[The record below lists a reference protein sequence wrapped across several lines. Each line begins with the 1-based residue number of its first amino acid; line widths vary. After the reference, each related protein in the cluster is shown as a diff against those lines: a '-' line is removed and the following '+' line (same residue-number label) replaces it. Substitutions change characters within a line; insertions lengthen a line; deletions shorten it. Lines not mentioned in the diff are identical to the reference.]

1 MKKGNVLLKVIAV
14 LAIILLSLISFL
26 GIYRRNLNMWE
37 NVIPKF
43 QFSKELG
50 ETRIYEFIVD
60 TKSTKKVPNP
70 NASTD
75 TTEDNTN
82 NEQNSETAVES
93 SEESTQTTEGENVEQ
108 SSEEANGTEEDLKT
122 IDVPVNDQSALTTE
136 NYKKSKKIIE
146 NRLRDYGITD
156 TTVSVD
162 ENDGKIVITAPYEDS
177 SKYLI
182 DLMTTPGKIEIV
194 DTDTS
199 EVLIPESMIN
209 KATVYYQQ
217 SDTTSLEDD
226 EVRYNLGVRL
236 SFNSEGQK
244 KLREISK
251 NYIEK
256 TDEEGNSTQK
266 TITVKLDDKDRFTTW
281 FPAEGEFTELPMKL
295 YDGVSA
301 DDEDNWNK
309 MYNDCVIIQNSI
321 NSETLPIV
329 YRLNT
334 GTFIESEISNNFV
347 KYLSILGIIIL
358 AIVAIISIVKYKKL
372 GIFIALI
379 EVAYIAIHLLLI
391 RLAGVKLAISG
402 LLTIAF
408 MAFANYILL
417 RILVTKEKVIEKIDA
432 FGKFIIALIPF
443 IITMIVF
450 TLGKE
455 INVQSIGMV
464 GIWGTLTFACT
475 IVASIIL
482 LNSQKKNGVENNEK

>member
-1 MKKGNVLLKVIAV
+1 MKKGNILLKVIAV

-26 GIYRRNLNMWE
+26 GIYRRNLNTWE

-50 ETRIYEFIVD
+50 ETRYYEFIVD
-60 TKSTKKVPNP
+60 TTSTKEIPNP
-70 NASTD
+70 NASSD
-75 TTEDNTN
+75 E
-82 NEQNSETAVES
+82 
-93 SEESTQTTEGENVEQ
+93 TEGENNNVAQEEASVETIPAGENETDEQ
-108 SSEEANGTEEDLKT
+108 SSEETDTTEEEKT
-122 IDVPVNDQSALTTE
+122 IKVPVNDQTVFTAE

-146 NRLRDYGITD
+146 NRLKDFGITD
-156 TTVSVD
+156 TTVSLD
-162 ENDGKIVITAPYEDS
+162 EKDGKIVITAPYADS

-194 DTDTS
+194 DTDTN

-217 SDTTSLEDD
+217 SDTTPTEND

-251 NYIEK
+251 NYIET
-256 TDEEGNSTQK
+256 TDEEGNTSQK
-266 TITVKLDDKDRFTTW
+266 TISVKLDDKNKFTTW

-295 YDGVSA
+295 YDSISA
-301 DDEDNWNK
+301 NDEENWNK
-309 MYNDCVIIQNSI
+309 IYSNCVVIQNSI
-321 NSETLPIV
+321 NSDTMPIV
-329 YRLNT
+329 YKLSS
-334 GTFIESEISNNFV
+334 GTYIESEISHNFITLLCIV
-347 KYLSILGIIIL
+347 GIIIIAL
-358 AIVAIISIVKYKKL
+358 ISIIAIIKHKKL
-372 GIFIALI
+372 GIYMTLI
-379 EVAYIAIHLLLI
+379 EIANIEIHLLLI

-408 MAFANYILL
+408 LAISNYILL
-417 RILVTKEKVIEKIDA
+417 NYIVKYEKAIEKIEA
-432 FGKFIIALIPF
+432 FGKFIISLIPF

-464 GIWGTLTFACT
+464 GIWGILTFTCT

>member
-14 LAIILLSLISFL
+14 LSIILLSLISFL

-50 ETRIYEFIVD
+50 ETRIYEFTVD
-60 TKSTKKVPNP
+60 TTSTKKIPNP
-70 NASTD
+70 NAST
-75 TTEDNTN
+75 EKNEEENSNTA
-82 NEQNSETAVES
+82 TVDS
-93 SEESTQTTEGENVEQ
+93 SEETLQAGESENSEPTSEQT
-108 SSEEANGTEEDLKT
+108 SKDEEESKT
-122 IDVPVNDQSALTTE
+122 IDVPVNDQSVFTTD

-146 NRLRDYGITD
+146 ERLRNFGITD
-156 TTVSVD
+156 TSVTLD
-162 ENDGKIVITAPYEDS
+162 EKDGKIVITAPYDDTS
-177 SKYLI
+177 NYLI

-194 DTDTS
+194 DSDTS

-209 KATVYYQQ
+209 RATAYYQQ
-217 SDTTSLEDD
+217 ADSTSLEDD
-226 EVRYNLGVRL
+226 EVRYSLGVRL

-251 NYIEK
+251 NYIET
-256 TDEEGNSTQK
+256 TDEEGNTKQK
-266 TITVKLDDKDRFTTW
+266 TVTVKLDDKDRFTTW

-295 YDGVSA
+295 YDNVSA
-301 DDEDNWNK
+301 DDEESWNK
-309 MYNDCVIIQNSI
+309 MYNNCIIVQNSI
-321 NSETLPIV
+321 NSDTIPIL
-329 YRLNT
+329 YKLSS
-334 GTFIESEISNNFV
+334 GTFIESEISINFIKKLCIV
-347 KYLSILGIIIL
+347 GIIIIAL
-358 AIVAIISIVKYKKL
+358 ISIIAIVKYKKL
-372 GIFIALI
+372 GIYMTLI
-379 EVAYIAIHLLLI
+379 EVVYIAIHLLLI

-408 MAFANYILL
+408 MAIANYILL
-417 RILVTKEKVIEKIDA
+417 EYLAKSEKVIEKIDA
-432 FGKFIIALIPF
+432 FGKFIISLIPF

-464 GIWGTLTFACT
+464 GIWGILTFACT

-482 LNSQKKNGVENNEK
+482 LNSQKKIGVESNEK